1 MSSEESCIVNIFGE
15 IYNLG
20 RETDTPYAYAGL
32 KAFRQAYP
40 RVMPALAC
48 KYFPARGRRPVVE
61 ERDVPAVLSALK
73 GRLAQIGESV
83 QLSGYLVNMSK
94 RRTYQAIERAIL
106 ALERQGTVAM
116 TEEGISEAI
125 AATADGSGAATVTPT
140 PAKGPP
146 SFTADEQYLALIN
159 LTWHLLHP
167 DAPWPD
173 TLARVKEQIT
183 KNSSIAGLVENIRRA
198 DARGQQT
205 VPIRPLNY
213 FTRLESLA
221 PIEKASTLEEA
232 YTVAKSAA
240 EADARKA
247 ALDAVTDNLSAII
260 AVLKAHGYMEKSVTA
275 ADLSGELVSR
285 IGHTFDPV
293 IAYLRTLYDPV
304 FLFLEKAVAA
314 APKPIPIGPI
324 MGLIQQAMAAPV
336 GVTVVDATVISPQL
350 TEFMTYLAGR
360 IDTHLAGAEE
370 SKRGQF
376 YEMLTAL
383 PTGKGATVS
392 GPIKMTGIFPHSEL
406 SVKPWI
412 EFDRVDGEGYKAL
425 IKAGVAATD
434 MRTAYDAAVSIFNAN
449 DLLIVSGSTA
459 DFPSRITYEVSIGDK
474 KPKLRLAHVLNR
486 MRNYVNTAMLSM
498 LVLIAFRTGLPGG
511 AEVMGRNIREA
522 EAVAATGAKA
532 ATAAKKTAAAV
543 EAAQSLLQQTAQASK
558 TVSTQAEAAQEATT
572 SKKTVSWANQ
582 QPAATGSKPV
592 EQQKPSKS
600 QAKPAKMPVAPASS
614 IAQPI
619 FKKVLRRVEQ
629 AAAGKPQIPQK
640 PVGK

>member
-1 MSSEESCIVNIFGE
+1 MAGKADATANESCIVNIFGE
-15 IYNLG
+15 TYNLG
-20 RETDTPYAYAGL
+20 READTPYAYAGM

-61 ERDVPAVLSALK
+61 ERDMPAVLSALK
-73 GRLAQIGESV
+73 GRLAQIGESA
-83 QLSGYLVNMSK
+83 LFSGYLVNAPK

-106 ALERQGTVAM
+106 ALERQGAVAM
-116 TEEGISEAI
+116 TEEGISEAV
-125 AATADGSGAATVTPT
+125 AAPAAMAAQPQSATA
-140 PAKGPP
+140 
-146 SFTADEQYLALIN
+146 SFTPDEQYLALIN

-167 DAPWPD
+167 NEPWPD
-173 TLARVKEQIT
+173 TLARVKEQIS

-198 DARGQQT
+198 DGHGDQPT

-232 YTVAKSAA
+232 YAVAKSAA

-260 AVLKAHGYMEKSVTA
+260 AVLKAHGYMEKSVDA
-275 ADLSGELVSR
+275 ADLSGELISR

-304 FLFLEKAVAA
+304 FLFLEKAVND
-314 APKPIPIGPI
+314 APKPIPIGSI

-336 GVTVVDATVISPQL
+336 GVMAASQPLPEL

-360 IDTHLAGAEE
+360 IDEHLAGVDE

-383 PTGKGATVS
+383 PTGKGVTVS
-392 GPIKMTGIFPHSEL
+392 GPSKMTGIFPRSEL
-406 SVKPWI
+406 DIKSWVA
-412 EFDRVDGEGYKAL
+412 FDRVDGEGYKAL
-425 IKAGVAATD
+425 IKAGVAASD
-434 MRTAYDAAVSIFNAN
+434 MRAAYDAAVSIFNKN
-449 DLLIVSGSTA
+449 DLLIVSGATA
-459 DFPSRITYEVSIGDK
+459 DFPDRITYEFSVGDK
-474 KPKLRLAHVLNR
+474 KPKLRLNNVLNR

-498 LVLIAFRTGLPGG
+498 LVLIAFRAGLPGG
-511 AEVMGRNIREA
+511 AEVMGKNIRVA
-522 EAVAATGAKA
+522 EAVAAAKETEAKA
-532 ATAAKKTAAAV
+532 AGKAEADAA
-543 EAAQSLLQQTAQASK
+543 AAQSLLQKIQQASK
-558 TVSTQAEAAQEATT
+558 AVSTPPEQVAQEAAT

-582 QPAATGSKPV
+582 QPAVTGSKPV
-592 EQQKPSKS
+592 EQQKTSIS
-600 QAKPAKMPVAPASS
+600 QAKTAKMPVAPASNT
-614 IAQPI
+614 AQPI
-619 FKKVLRRVEQ
+619 VKKILRRAEQ
-629 AAAGKPQIPQK
+629 AATGKSRISQKPAGK
-640 PVGK
+640 